1 MGILIWWISTF
12 WPAIREVKFLKMKYF
27 FAVVEVVAVLPLKSI
42 PLLLKMVPTWIIS
55 IAEII
60 LGHPSSTENISGKGM
75 IWCMKILLL
84 QLSHSTITQ
93 HSWGS
98 STMSLILDLIMEC
111 IFKVLMMKTPL
122 LFRKNMKFLPRQ
134 RTKWKF
140 IMKTKVMK
148 NNFSD
153 LTTLMKFA
161 YQALNTGILL
171 YYLMTSRSLR
181 THATVEVEII
191 KEMESSMKISV

>member
-27 FAVVEVVAVLPLKSI
+27 FAVVEVVVVLPLKSI
-42 PLLLKMVPTWIIS
+42 RLLKMVPTWIIS

-60 LGHPSSTENISGKGM
+60 LEHPSSTENISGKGM
-75 IWCMKILLL
+75 TWCMKILLL

-140 IMKTKVMK
+140 IMKTKVMR

-153 LTTLMKFA
+153 STTLMKFA
-161 YQALNTGILL
+161 FQNLNSGILL
-171 YYLMTSRSLR
+171 YYLITSRSLR